1 MKKIGFTVLV
11 LLVFMGL
18 SSCTD
23 KNDYVSF
30 EENGVK
36 LLISQEY
43 LDKGISYDYYTS
55 EMAQYPTF
63 IIAFSYMPALDRL
76 YEQAEVM
83 WDTIESKEAQDLYM
97 EDFER
102 SLALHQKI
110 LAFGIT
116 LPESDYKALEPGE
129 YLATLPVAAQK
140 YGYTYLLSTMDNSTE
155 GMDAEEIEVF
165 NDCKNYIDK
174 SVKKIKISKPVEK
187 NKQESTSSSVTFPE
201 FESPSLDGDIVTDDV
216 FKGKDITLVHIW
228 GTFCT
233 PCIEEMP
240 ELAEWQKKLAPNV
253 QVLGIICDLGSL
265 DDSAEK
271 EAAQKIV
278 KDSGV
283 EFTNVIASG
292 GILTYLTSVQFVPT
306 SILVDSTGT
315 IVGEPI
321 VGARLED
328 YKKAVEDYVS
338 SH

>member
-1 MKKIGFTVLV
+1 
-11 LLVFMGL
+11 MGL

-23 KNDYVSF
+23 KNDFVAF

-174 SVKKIKISKPVEK
+174 AVKKIKISKPVVK

>member
-1 MKKIGFTVLV
+1 
-11 LLVFMGL
+11 MGL

-23 KNDYVSF
+23 KNDFVAF

-165 NDCKNYIDK
+165 KDCKNYIDK
-174 SVKKIKISKPVEK
+174 AVKKIKISKPVVK